1 MCQNNQFT
9 KRKRQVALLTAAV
22 MFSIAGD
29 ILAFAGEPMA
39 AVTPSSVKILTETE
53 QQSALANPAADVPEG
68 KHLLSREEMLNGMIE
83 AEKRRSAA
91 ARPDAAINNKE
102 MLEKWGVQVISVSYA
117 ADGFWLNFRFRV
129 ADPDKAGVLFDSKI
143 KPYLESEATGVKMA
157 VPNAAKIGALR
168 TTNRGHNIQANK
180 IYNIMF
186 ANPAF
191 HVKPGQ
197 KVSVVVGDFKAE
209 HMTVRGVRDNL
220 SISKARAHEEIPK
233 Q

>member
-1 MCQNNQFT
+1 MFQSHRN
-9 KRKRQVALLTAAV
+9 RKRSRRALLVTAAV
-22 MFSIAGD
+22 MIGLASD
-29 ILAFAGEPMA
+29 LHAFAGESQ
-39 AVTPSSVKILTETE
+39 VTLTPSAAKTLTESD
-53 QQSALANPAADVPEG
+53 QSQSQASSASGVPEG
-68 KHLLSREEMLNGMIE
+68 KHLLTREEMLNGMIE
-83 AEKRRSAA
+83 AEKKRSAA
-91 ARPDAAINNKE
+91 ARPDSAIDNKA

-129 ADPDKAGVLFDSKI
+129 ADTEKAKTLFDSKI
-143 KPYLESEATGVKMA
+143 KPYLESDATGVKMA
-157 VPNAAKIGALR
+157 VPSAAKIGALR

-191 HVKPGQ
+191 HVKPGE

-220 SISKARAHEEIPK
+220 SVNTARVNTETQAK
-233 Q
+233 

>member
-1 MCQNNQFT
+1 MCQSNQFS
-9 KRKRQVALLTAAV
+9 KCKHRAALLTAIV
-22 MFSIAGD
+22 MFGLAGD
-29 ILAFAGEPMA
+29 IHAFTGEARPATKALTVTEQKPALERA
-39 AVTPSSVKILTETE
+39 AVQQPKGKNLLT
-53 QQSALANPAADVPEG
+53 
-68 KHLLSREEMLNGMIE
+68 REAMLKGMIE
-83 AEKRRSAA
+83 AEKLRTAA
-91 ARPDAAINNKE
+91 VRPDSAINNKA

-129 ADPDKAGVLFDSKI
+129 ADPRKARALFDSKI

-157 VPNAAKIGALR
+157 VPSAAKIGALR
-168 TTNRGHNIQANK
+168 TTDRGHNIQANK

-220 SISKARAHEEIPK
+220 SVNTARANTNTTMK
-233 Q
+233 